1 MKYVFFWDL
10 QHEHGAN
17 HLTARSSVFPAWR
30 GRPGENALLSP
41 SGLGPEQLYLAEFG
55 LASYLS
61 HRIATFLSLPLSA
74 CLLYRAAGR
83 IPHLTWRWLPA
94 GAALYIPPY
103 RAEKMVNIL
112 HRFLF
117 SSKPDCLCWRHFSQG
132 YLLLQYWKSLL
143 LLPKMLDIHQSMYWN
158 DSTLFISPKSRC
170 CYFLEAPFTAAC
182 NLTRV
187 FRYRNLCKHMSVIV
201 GLMGDGENTHG
212 WKKSSFTWIK
222 WQLPWKNT
230 LTYSQKN
237 CMAV

>member
-1 MKYVFFWDL
+1 MFFLGSTTW
-10 QHEHGAN
+10 
-17 HLTARSSVFPAWR
+17 ARSESFNCPLFSFPCVARTSWR
-30 GRPGENALLSP
+30 ERASLTFR
-41 SGLGPEQLYLAEFG
+41 LGPEQLYLAEFG

-117 SSKPDCLCWRHFSQG
+117 FSKPDCFSQG

-143 LLPKMLDIHQSMYWN
+143 LLPKMLDIYMSLCTEMTALY
-158 DSTLFISPKSRC
+158 L
-170 CYFLEAPFTAAC
+170 LAP
-182 NLTRV
+182 N
-187 FRYRNLCKHMSVIV
+187 
-201 GLMGDGENTHG
+201 
-212 WKKSSFTWIK
+212 
-222 WQLPWKNT
+222 
-230 LTYSQKN
+230 
-237 CMAV
+237 

>member
-83 IPHLTWRWLPA
+83 IPLLT
-94 GAALYIPPY
+94 
-103 RAEKMVNIL
+103 
-112 HRFLF
+112 
-117 SSKPDCLCWRHFSQG
+117 
-132 YLLLQYWKSLL
+132 
-143 LLPKMLDIHQSMYWN
+143 
-158 DSTLFISPKSRC
+158 
-170 CYFLEAPFTAAC
+170 
-182 NLTRV
+182 
-187 FRYRNLCKHMSVIV
+187 
-201 GLMGDGENTHG
+201 
-212 WKKSSFTWIK
+212 
-222 WQLPWKNT
+222 
-230 LTYSQKN
+230 
-237 CMAV
+237 